1 MKLNN
6 QPKITFYQN
15 LGKLFY
21 AIAASDGSVKFTEFN
36 KLKQIVKTHWL
47 NIDDIVDDYN
57 SDAAFQIEIVF
68 DWLNTDS
75 EYNATDC
82 YNDFVFYKKK
92 HNALFTDKVK
102 GLIMKT
108 AGQIASSFAGVNK
121 SELLMLAKLD
131 MELKK

>member
-1 MKLNN
+1 M
-6 QPKITFYQN
+6 
-15 LGKLFY
+15 
-21 AIAASDGSVKFTEFN
+21 
-36 KLKQIVKTHWL
+36 
-47 NIDDIVDDYN
+47 
-57 SDAAFQIEIVF
+57 
-68 DWLNTDS
+68 
-75 EYNATDC
+75 
-82 YNDFVFYKKK
+82 FYKKK